1 MAHKV
6 GNGAILGI
14 TSEDGVASQKRVVLM
29 DRTNMQVVKQTI
41 ADEYGAYL
49 FNGLNPD
56 SNDYIIFSV
65 DDDGN
70 PKKQSIIYDYVQPI
84 PAHQGGFFWG
94 NWYRIAMLKEP
105 CVMFIGVTEK
115 SEPSEV
121 VFPYGVGSGAAY
133 VEGSIVEEDSPPLM
147 DGAAN
152 IPSTVLIGG
161 SVAKEML
168 NHYNNLRNPPGSTK
182 VSGEIVFD
190 PSSIVSDVTAS
201 LYTKR
206 HNYYT
211 DSSNYASSFISIEYR
226 PSTKTLYLKRH
237 NGGVP
242 SAAHGVSD
250 QLVTVVS
257 YNLTDEQQIAPIHV
271 VGSIEYGVS
280 AELYVNGSLVG
291 SSSLLG
297 TNLHAGR
304 HIDRQTNTFGFFGGL
319 GYGSGSR
326 IYNQRADMSIGL
338 FSFYADT
345 ITAGEVMDR
354 YLALTQ
360 DVLPVVTGYMKSVVA
375 DYPLYFIRFDDLDE
389 SAFATDAL
397 RSNAI
402 MSESVLY
409 KAVASKIKHDSS
421 TPMVAGGSGMTFS
434 GGSLRGL
441 YFDTVPMSRKFITFE
456 FIAQPSKV
464 TLSTHQTVFCHAN
477 NANTTIFE
485 LRISATGFWELI
497 WREGGAQKTVP
508 LSTVIDLDNK
518 HHYAFSVDKLNLT
531 ATLYVDGEVAE
542 IVEVTPMLF
551 DLSHESTS
559 SLSRFYIAG
568 KANDTLD
575 AVANPYMGY
584 LSELAMYPA
593 LLSQDKIKAHYNAR
607 LVI

>member
-29 DRTNMQVVKQTI
+29 DRTNMQVVKQTT

-105 CVMFIGVTEK
+105 CVMFIGITEK
-115 SEPSEV
+115 SDPSEV

-133 VEGSIVEEDSPPLM
+133 IEGSIIKEDSPPLM
-147 DGAAN
+147 MGAAN
-152 IPSTVLIGG
+152 IPSTVLTAG
-161 SVAKEML
+161 SVAKEAL
-168 NHYNNLRNPPGSTK
+168 NHYNNLRNPPASTK

-190 PSSIVSDVTAS
+190 PSSIVSNVGAV
-201 LYTKR
+201 LYTKSGVYH
-206 HNYYT
+206 HNGDNFGT
-211 DSSNYASSFISIEYR
+211 SFIAIEYR
-226 PSTKTLYLKRH
+226 PSTKTLDLKRH
-237 NGGVP
+237 NGGAIGWTP
-242 SAAHGVSD
+242 GTSD
-250 QLVTVVS
+250 QLITVAS
-257 YNLTDEQQIAPIHV
+257 YSLTSEQQIAPIHV
-271 VGSIEYGVS
+271 VGSIEYGIS
-280 AELYVNGSLVG
+280 AELYVNGDLVD

-304 HIDRQTNTFGFFGGL
+304 ENRQVNTFGFFGAL
-319 GYGSGSR
+319 SAGSGSR

-397 RSNAI
+397 RANAI
-402 MSESVLY
+402 MSQSVLY
-409 KAVASKIKHDSS
+409 KALPDKIKHDSS

-456 FIAQPSKV
+456 FIAQPSRV
-464 TLSTHQTVFCHAN
+464 TLSTHQIVFCHAN
-477 NANTTIFE
+477 NADTTIFE
-485 LRISATGFWELI
+485 LRISATGFWQLV
-497 WREGGAQKTVP
+497 WREGGATKTVS

-542 IVEVTPMLF
+542 IIEVTAVLF
-551 DLSHESTS
+551 DLSHENAA
-559 SLSRFYIAG
+559 SLSRLYIAG
-568 KANDTLD
+568 KANSTLD
-575 AVANPYMGY
+575 AVTNPYMGY

-593 LLSQDKIKAHYNAR
+593 LLSQAKIKAHYDAR
-607 LVI
+607 SVI